1 MDGVNIEKNEK
12 KDALLIAIEEG
23 RTIVKE
29 SKCTEIFQYGRLKI
43 GIGSIISL
51 IEKESQQNTLL
62 LTLFCKYDLK
72 NGTPLNQT

>member
-12 KDALLIAIEEG
+12 KECVTDSN
-23 RTIVKE
+23 RRRKNDCKR
-29 SKCTEIFQYGRLKI
+29 SKCTEIFQYGRLKS

-72 NGTPLNQT
+72 NGTPLNPT

>member
-12 KDALLIAIEEG
+12 KDAVTDSN
-23 RTIVKE
+23 RRRKNDCKR

>member
-23 RTIVKE
+23 RT
-29 SKCTEIFQYGRLKI
+29 
-43 GIGSIISL
+43 